1 MIGSEFTFLTV
12 DGQGRPLEPGSRST
26 IRSRCMMGVNVR
38 QDSRRSKRRTR
49 KPAGA
54 TKSSIQGSPKE
65 LALVERPNKTGTI
78 SASRVQATTTC
89 SPPSRSLQL
98 RTRHFSPDLPHIS
111 SSTLFTVMKYNDL
124 LTTAY
129 PLEPY
134 LAFPEDQGQRMSDYL
149 KLLNDDQ
156 VLLNSIFFATYAVDD
171 ICGGKQLSPKTQL
184 LLGSVLS
191 SLNQGLH
198 QVATQQSHSTF
209 LIILILL
216 FAAEAFHDYDAVAT
230 HLDGLRRLFQL
241 CEQPTFVDPRLLF
254 KIQQFDLRSALAT
267 GRPLYFPLE
276 SCGPETIEDT
286 FLDFPFGD
294 SEMLALFATCPS
306 LLGCYQSL
314 QALAHNLNHPNSSG
328 IYLSWAGFQTKV
340 STTQTQLI
348 RLGSQQTPELVQ
360 ARNPIFRILLL
371 A

>member
-1 MIGSEFTFLTV
+1 
-12 DGQGRPLEPGSRST
+12 
-26 IRSRCMMGVNVR
+26 
-38 QDSRRSKRRTR
+38 
-49 KPAGA
+49 
-54 TKSSIQGSPKE
+54 
-65 LALVERPNKTGTI
+65 
-78 SASRVQATTTC
+78 
-89 SPPSRSLQL
+89 
-98 RTRHFSPDLPHIS
+98 
-111 SSTLFTVMKYNDL
+111 MKYNDL

-348 RLGSQQTPELVQ
+348 RLGSQQTPEVGEALRLGLLAFISTFSCSPGQKPHLPNFIARLETSYLILQHQRETYRGLIIWLLLMGCLSTVEVSNSTSRGVWADVVGCDVSWQNARLIMRGLPWIKNIHDELGKQ
-360 ARNPIFRILLL
+360 AFMNMQTGKHFRILPRAL
-371 A
+371 